1 MSTAAIP
8 VALGFDPDFSML
20 YGEHP
25 PRKDDGLDWIV
36 DDRGS
41 GAGSSGL
48 KKFLEEQGAEKTPP
62 STVHGGEAEFH
73 VYYQDAPWHAVGEAA
88 GLNHHVAGKAREEVL
103 DKLVRL

>member
-1 MSTAAIP
+1 MSTEAVP

-41 GAGSSGL
+41 GAGSNGL
-48 KKFLEEQGAEKTPP
+48 KKFLEEQVAEKTPP
-62 STVHGGEAEFH
+62 STVHVGEAEFRL
-73 VYYQDAPWHAVGEAA
+73 YYQDARWHAVGVAA
-88 GLNHHVAGKAREEVL
+88 GLQTHEIRE
-103 DKLVRL
+103 DR